1 MIFYRIALYQ
11 ALINQANA
19 LKSLQHEYQTLQER
33 ERSLGDILDNLRA
46 GYNPNYQDMAVL
58 EAVRGWEQI
67 SHINDIGKTN
77 EDVTDE
83 EAGISQG
90 EDKREEGEWSRED
103 LETKLDSLLNTDYE
117 SLLLAHEEHI
127 HAPVETS
134 SCSFNLIPLIQLLNF
149 RQCSILLTIFRIRSW
164 VSMKSSKIPQ
174 PRGSRTLVLFTQ
186 VLIQHVMPDIF
197 VLGMIC

>member
-1 MIFYRIALYQ
+1 MFKRNELTSCHHIALYQ

-19 LKSLQHEYQTLQER
+19 LKSLQREYQALQER
-33 ERSLGDILDNLRA
+33 DRSLGDILDNLRT

-67 SHINDIGKTN
+67 ANLPHINDIGKTY

-83 EAGISQG
+83 EAGIISDG
-90 EDKREEGEWSRED
+90 EDDREDGEWSRED

-127 HAPVETS
+127 DAPVEGS
-134 SCSFNLIPLIQLLNF
+134 SCLFHFLPSKPLLKCLMLL
-149 RQCSILLTIFRIRSW
+149 IFRFS
-164 VSMKSSKIPQ
+164 V
-174 PRGSRTLVLFTQ
+174 GAV
-186 VLIQHVMPDIF
+186 
-197 VLGMIC
+197 

>member
-1 MIFYRIALYQ
+1 MCHRIALYQ

-19 LKSLQHEYQTLQER
+19 LKSLQREYQTLQER

-67 SHINDIGKTN
+67 AHIDKTN
-77 EDVTDE
+77 EHVTDE
-83 EAGISQG
+83 EAGISEG
-90 EDKREEGEWSRED
+90 EDKHEEGEWSRED
-103 LETKLDSLLNTDYE
+103 LEAKLDSLLNTDYE

-134 SCSFNLIPLIQLLNF
+134 SCSFNFIPLMQLLNP
-149 RQCSILLTIFRIRSW
+149 RQCSILLITFQIRSW
-164 VSMKSSKIPQ
+164 GSMKSSKIPL
-174 PRGSRTLVLFTQ
+174 PRGSKTLVLFMQ
-186 VLIQHVMPDIF
+186 GPIQHVMPNIF
-197 VLGMIC
+197 IFRMIY